1 MPNPYFRNLPDFE
14 YVNTTSEG
22 RSISDYVTV
31 KNLFKKGKLRE
42 DILQE
47 ATFFT
52 KYIIQGDDR
61 PDNVAFEVYDD
72 PTLDW
77 VVLLSNNI
85 INVYNEW
92 PLTQEAFNEY
102 VIEKYRDLFEDEP
115 AATLYSGIHHYES
128 KKIVNSSGAVI
139 FPKGLQVDDGQGVT
153 YYDYQLGKEI
163 VISNLAIPVT
173 NYQYEEKLNDAKRNI
188 FLLKP
193 AYLNIV
199 FDDLEEMMTYKEGST
214 QYVSETLKRA
224 DNIRL
229 YQ

>member
-102 VIEKYRDLFEDEP
+102 VIEK
-115 AATLYSGIHHYES
+115 
-128 KKIVNSSGAVI
+128 
-139 FPKGLQVDDGQGVT
+139 
-153 YYDYQLGKEI
+153 
-163 VISNLAIPVT
+163 
-173 NYQYEEKLNDAKRNI
+173 
-188 FLLKP
+188 
-193 AYLNIV
+193 
-199 FDDLEEMMTYKEGST
+199 
-214 QYVSETLKRA
+214 
-224 DNIRL
+224 
-229 YQ
+229 